1 MFAEPTA
8 SALEDGRLLF
18 AKKCTFIAGAASL
31 DALPPSGA
39 DEIAFAGRSNAGK
52 SSLLNALTGRSRLAR
67 VSQTPGRTRQIN
79 FFDLGGRL
87 TIADLPGY
95 GFARASKKD
104 AAQWNALVFDYL
116 RGRPSLRRVML
127 LVDSRRG
134 LMPADLKVMALMD
147 EAAVSYQ
154 LVLTKADK
162 LSDAAVGSIGEKV
175 LKEAARHGAAHPE
188 LLATSSETGRGI
200 EDMRAVVAAFA
211 GTKKS

>member
-18 AKKCTFIAGAASL
+18 AKECTFIAGIASL
-31 DALPPSGA
+31 DALPPCGTN
-39 DEIAFAGRSNAGK
+39 EVAFAGRSNAGK

-79 FFDLGGRL
+79 FFDLDGRL

-95 GFARASKKD
+95 GFARASKKE
-104 AAQWNALVFDYL
+104 AAKWNALVFDYL

-127 LVDSRRG
+127 LIDSRRG
-134 LMPADLKVMALMD
+134 LMPADLSVMAMMD

-154 LVLTKADK
+154 LVLTKTDK
-162 LSDAAVGSIGEKV
+162 LTDEAVHAMGDEV

-188 LLATSSETGRGI
+188 LLATSSLTGRGI
-200 EDMRAVVAAFA
+200 GEMRAVLSAFA
-211 GTKKS
+211 EPKKI